1 MKCYIDSREKP
12 QAIQGIVTYFDRHE
26 IKWEKKKLDVGDY
39 MMEGK
44 PDVVVDRKCDL
55 LELAHNMLT
64 ADKAR
69 FYREIRRARDSGIHL
84 VILCEHGGIH
94 GLDDVVKW
102 KPRFGKSSGKKL
114 ADAIFRLE
122 IGYGVPVLYCDP
134 RSTGRRIYE
143 ILSGEVS
150 NDRPETDD

>member
-1 MKCYIDSREKP
+1 MKITIDSREKP
-12 QAIQGIVTYFDRHE
+12 QAIEKIIKWFDRNE
-26 IKWEKKKLDVGDY
+26 IEWEKKKLEVGDY

-44 PDVVVDRKCDL
+44 PDIVVDRKCDL

-64 ADKAR
+64 ADHGR
-69 FYREIRRARDSGIHL
+69 FYREIRRARDAGIRL

-94 GLDDVVKW
+94 GLEDVKKW

-143 ILSGEVS
+143 ILSGEV
-150 NDRPETDD
+150 NYDRPETDD

>member
-1 MKCYIDSREKP
+1 MKIICDSREKP
-12 QAIQGIVTYFDRHE
+12 QAIEKILAWFDNHDIE
-26 IKWEKKKLDVGDY
+26 WEKKKLDTGDY

-44 PDVVVDRKCDL
+44 PDIVVDRKGDL

-69 FYREIRRARDSGIHL
+69 FYREIRRARDAGIHL

-94 GLDDVVKW
+94 GLEDVKKW
-102 KPRFGKSSGKKL
+102 KPKFGRSSGKKL

-122 IGYGVPVLYCDP
+122 ISYGVPTLYCDP

>member
-1 MKCYIDSREKP
+1 MKITVDSREKP
-12 QAIQGIVTYFDRHE
+12 QAIEKILAWFDNNGIE
-26 IKWEKKKLDVGDY
+26 WEKKKLDTGDY

-44 PDVVVDRKCDL
+44 PDIIVDRKGDL

-64 ADKAR
+64 VDKGR
-69 FYREIRRARDSGIHL
+69 FYREIRRARDAGIHL

-94 GLDDVVKW
+94 GLEDVKKW
-102 KPRFGKSSGKKL
+102 KPKFGRSSGKKL

-122 IGYGVPVLYCDP
+122 ISYGVPTLYCDP

-143 ILSGEVS
+143 ILSGEV
-150 NDRPETDD
+150 NHGGPETDD

>member
-1 MKCYIDSREKP
+1 MKITVDSREKP
-12 QAIQGIVTYFDRHE
+12 QAIEKILAWFDNHGIE
-26 IKWEKKKLDVGDY
+26 WEKKKLDTGDY
-39 MMEGK
+39 MVEGK
-44 PDVVVDRKCDL
+44 PDIVVDRKGDL

-64 ADKAR
+64 ADKGR
-69 FYREIRRARDSGIHL
+69 FYREIRRARDAGIHL

-94 GLDDVVKW
+94 GLDDVKQW

-122 IGYGVPVLYCDP
+122 ISYGVPILYCDP
-134 RSTGRRIYE
+134 RSTGRRICE